1 MRGRSIAAA
10 VVIAGIVVSAD
21 AHEEHDNG
29 HGSTAFTAMTPIL
42 NVASVEAS
50 IEHYTSVLGFNKDW
64 DWPAEEEDK
73 TFASISNGVVH
84 VFLAE
89 NSQGARPVWIYYNV
103 GDVDK
108 LYEEYAAAGAVV
120 TQEPVDEPWG
130 AREMLVED
138 LDGHVLRIGGPPSG
152 GEGGEGEGE
161 HDESE
166 EGGDEG
172 EEEGD

>member
-1 MRGRSIAAA
+1 MRSHVIAAA
-10 VVIAGIVVSAD
+10 VVIAGIAVGVG
-21 AHEEHDNG
+21 AHEDHAESE
-29 HGSTAFTAMTPIL
+29 STAFTGMTPIL

-50 IEHYTSVLGFNKDW
+50 IEHYTSVLGFKKDW
-64 DWPAEEEDK
+64 DWPAEGEDK
-73 TFASISNGVVH
+73 TFASVSNGPVH

-108 LYEEYAAAGAVV
+108 LHEEYAAAGANI
-120 TQEPVDEPWG
+120 TEEPADKPWG
-130 AREMLVED
+130 PREMLVED

-152 GEGGEGEGE
+152 GERDEAEEG

-166 EGGDEG
+166 EGGDEAKEDG
-172 EEEGD
+172 

>member
-1 MRGRSIAAA
+1 MRGRRIAAA
-10 VVIAGIVVSAD
+10 VVIAGIAVGVSSIAG
-21 AHEEHDNG
+21 AHEEHDNDSG
-29 HGSTAFTAMTPIL
+29 PTAFTSMTPIL

-64 DWPAEEEDK
+64 DWPAEEDNK
-73 TFASISNGVVH
+73 TFASISNGEVH

-108 LYEEYAAAGAVV
+108 LHEEYAAAGANI
-120 TQEPVDEPWG
+120 TQVPADKPWG

-138 LDGHVLRIGGPPSG
+138 LDGHVLRIGGPPS
-152 GEGGEGEGE
+152 EEE
-161 HDESE
+161 HSE
-166 EGGDEG
+166 EGHHES
-172 EEEGD
+172 E

>member
-10 VVIAGIVVSAD
+10 VVIAGIAVGVG
-21 AHEEHDNG
+21 AHEDHDEA
-29 HGSTAFTAMTPIL
+29 SEPTAFTGMTPIL

-64 DWPAEEEDK
+64 DWPAEEENK
-73 TFASISNGVVH
+73 TFASISNGEVH
-84 VFLAE
+84 IFLAE
-89 NSQGARPVWIYYNV
+89 NSQGARPVWLYYNV

-108 LYEEYAAAGAVV
+108 LHEEYAAAGANIKK
-120 TQEPVDEPWG
+120 EPVDEPWG

-152 GEGGEGEGE
+152 GEGGEAEEG
-161 HDESE
+161 HGESE
-166 EGGDEG
+166 KGGDETKEDG
-172 EEEGD
+172 

>member
-1 MRGRSIAAA
+1 MRGRSMAA
-10 VVIAGIVVSAD
+10 VVVIVGIAVGVSSIAD

-29 HGSTAFTAMTPIL
+29 HGPTAFTAMTPIL
-42 NVASVEAS
+42 NVASVEES

-73 TFASISNGVVH
+73 TFASISNGEVH

-108 LYEEYAAAGAVV
+108 LHEEYAAAGANVKK
-120 TQEPVDEPWG
+120 EPVDEPWG

-152 GEGGEGEGE
+152 GEHDEGEEE

-166 EGGDEG
+166 EGHH
-172 EEEGD
+172 

>member
-10 VVIAGIVVSAD
+10 VVIAGIAVGVGSIAV
-21 AHEEHDNG
+21 AHEDHDKA
-29 HGSTAFTAMTPIL
+29 SAPTAFTSMTPIL

-64 DWPAEEEDK
+64 DWPAEAEDK
-73 TFASISNGVVH
+73 TFASISNGEVH
-84 VFLAE
+84 VFLSE

-108 LYEEYAAAGAVV
+108 LHEKYAAAGANIKKV
-120 TQEPVDEPWG
+120 PVDEPWG

-138 LDGHVLRIGGPPSG
+138 LDGHVLRIGGPPSR
-152 GEGGEGEGE
+152 GEGG
-161 HDESE
+161 ESE
-166 EGGDEG
+166 EGGDETKEDG
-172 EEEGD
+172 

>member
-1 MRGRSIAAA
+1 MRGRSMAA
-10 VVIAGIVVSAD
+10 VVVIVGIAVGVSSIAD

-29 HGSTAFTAMTPIL
+29 HGPTAFTAMMPIL

-73 TFASISNGVVH
+73 TFASISNGEVH

-89 NSQGARPVWIYYNV
+89 NSQGARPMWIYYNV

-108 LYEEYAAAGAVV
+108 LHEEYAAAGANVKK
-120 TQEPVDEPWG
+120 EPVDEPWG

-152 GEGGEGEGE
+152 GEHGEGE
-161 HDESE
+161 
-166 EGGDEG
+166 EGHDEG

>member
-1 MRGRSIAAA
+1 MRSRSIAAVA
-10 VVIAGIVVSAD
+10 VVAGIVVISSIAV
-21 AHEEHDNG
+21 AHEDHDKAPEP
-29 HGSTAFTAMTPIL
+29 TAFSAMTPIL

-73 TFASISNGVVH
+73 TFASISNGEVH

-108 LYEEYAAAGAVV
+108 LHEEYAAAGA
-120 TQEPVDEPWG
+120 TIKKEPVDEPWG

-138 LDGHVLRIGGPPSG
+138 LDGHVLRIGGPPS
-152 GEGGEGEGE
+152 
-161 HDESE
+161 E
-166 EGGDEG
+166 EGGDEAKEDG
-172 EEEGD
+172 

>member
-1 MRGRSIAAA
+1 MRGRRIVAAA
-10 VVIAGIVVSAD
+10 VVAGIAVGVSSIVD

-29 HGSTAFTAMTPIL
+29 HGSTAFTSMTPIL

-50 IEHYTSVLGFNKDW
+50 IEHYTSVLGFKKDW

-73 TFASISNGVVH
+73 TFAAISNGAVH
-84 VFLAE
+84 VFLSE

-108 LYEEYAAAGAVV
+108 LHQEYAAAGAVIN
-120 TQEPVDEPWG
+120 QEPVDRPWG

-138 LDGHVLRIGGPPSG
+138 LDGHVLRIGGPSK
-152 GEGGEGEGE
+152 EG
-161 HDESE
+161 H
-166 EGGDEG
+166 DEG
-172 EEEGD
+172 EEEAH

>member
-1 MRGRSIAAA
+1 MRGRRIVAAA
-10 VVIAGIVVSAD
+10 VVAGIAVGVSPIVE
-21 AHEEHDNG
+21 AHEEHDNS
-29 HGSTAFTAMTPIL
+29 HGSTAFTSMTPIL

-73 TFASISNGVVH
+73 TFAAISNGEVH
-84 VFLAE
+84 VFLSE

-108 LYEEYAAAGAVV
+108 LHEEYAAAGAVIN
-120 TQEPVDEPWG
+120 QKPVDRPWG

-138 LDGHVLRIGGPPSG
+138 LDGHVLRIGGPPSE
-152 GEGGEGEGE
+152 EGDDEG
-161 HDESE
+161 E
-166 EGGDEG
+166 EGGDEAKEDG
-172 EEEGD
+172 